1 MLRTISK
8 YEIIPKYFIYM
19 KILWSDM
26 KNKSPSSKTGSVD
39 DLAIG
44 HQIRDLRRA
53 KRITLIEMAD
63 RIGRS
68 TGNISEI
75 ERGKSA
81 VTIPVLQEIAAALD
95 VQISWFFHSDKN
107 TVAEER
113 DFIVRKQNRKTL
125 KLQNAGLTEEL
136 LSPSLSGKL
145 EFLLT
150 TYKPGVGT
158 GDQERFR
165 QGEEAGLILAGTL
178 ELTTEDKTFTLEK
191 GDSFSLPPKGSHR
204 SFNPGL
210 EDVVIA
216 WVMTPPAF

>member
-1 MLRTISK
+1 
-8 YEIIPKYFIYM
+8 M
-19 KILWSDM
+19 KHQ
-26 KNKSPSSKTGSVD
+26 KTASKTNELD

-53 KRITLIEMAD
+53 KRMTLIELAD

-75 ERGKSA
+75 ERGKSS

-95 VQISWFFHSDKN
+95 VQINWFFHGN
-107 TVAEER
+107 ANAAPEER
-113 DFIVRKQNRKTL
+113 DYIVRRQNRKTL

-136 LSPSLSGKL
+136 LSPNLSGKL

-150 TYKPGVGT
+150 TYKAGVGT
-158 GDQERFR
+158 GENGRFR
-165 QGEEAGLILAGTL
+165 QGEEAGLILTGTL
-178 ELTTEDKTFTLEK
+178 QITIEDKTFTLHE
-191 GDSFSLPPKGSHR
+191 GDSFSLPPKGHHH
-204 SFNPGL
+204 SFNPGP